1 MRKSHFSGA
10 SSAWLLSSL
19 ALFSL
24 VAVACGDDSPDGP
37 SGGSGQ
43 AGTAGATSSG
53 GGSSGAGG
61 NGGGAAGTGGSSNAG
76 SGGASG
82 AGSGGSQGALTCERR
97 PPLGACDD
105 PAFGYCI
112 EDPNVVPSCVQGT
125 TKTASCSLDK
135 LIGTCVYAA
144 GYVYYFY
151 EGGDSLET
159 SKKFCETGGGLFCS
173 P

>member
-1 MRKSHFSGA
+1 MAR
-10 SSAWLLSSL
+10 
-19 ALFSL
+19 
-24 VAVACGDDSPDGP
+24 
-37 SGGSGQ
+37 Q
-43 AGTAGATSSG
+43 
-53 GGSSGAGG
+53 
-61 NGGGAAGTGGSSNAG
+61 
-76 SGGASG
+76 
-82 AGSGGSQGALTCERR
+82 R
-97 PPLGACDD
+97 PPPRLDTSLQACDD

-135 LIGTCVYAA
+135 LIGTCAYAA
-144 GYVYYFY
+144 GYVYYFH

>member
-1 MRKSHFSGA
+1 MRKFS
-10 SSAWLLSSL
+10 SSGLLLVFPFL
-19 ALFSL
+19 ALSL
-24 VAVACGDDSPDGP
+24 VLVACDDGSPGGS

-43 AGTAGATSSG
+43 AGTSGASG
-53 GGSSGAGG
+53 ASGDGGSSGD
-61 NGGGAAGTGGSSNAG
+61 SG

-82 AGSGGSQGALTCERR
+82 GAGSGGSPVALTCERR
-97 PPLGACDD
+97 PPKGACDD
-105 PAFGYCI
+105 PEFGYCI
-112 EDPNVVPSCVQGT
+112 EDPNVVPSCLQGT

-135 LIGTCVYAA
+135 LIGYCVYPA
-144 GYVYYFY
+144 GYVYSFY